1 MLHYLLCA
9 VVITA
14 GSVIGVPVTRGDTPV
29 RTDPYFIIEQS
40 DTTAMTGDHVQLTC
54 HVANMQGTCQWTM
67 DGLGLGVDP
76 DLAAHPRYS
85 METSEDGV
93 CILNIFPVL
102 VEDEGTFQCQMM
114 SGEESLQSRT
124 VKLTVLARPGVPY
137 IKQAKLGDV
146 MDVVEGE
153 VVRLDCETSGAKPA
167 AEIQWL
173 DRSGDIIEDKMLASE
188 YTVTKNDVTKTYRTS
203 AYIKLTP
210 SDDMEVTCAAINEAV
225 PDPRVSIP
233 LKLRYNYKPRLSL
246 NVTEDDKFNAGQDIK
261 IQCSSQA
268 YPPVKTFKW
277 FVNEEEVLR
286 NDNTDFITLSNLSK
300 DMNKAV
306 VKCQATNKIGTSE
319 VSTVLNV
326 QFNPK
331 ILLHP
336 ESVIAKSGEIV
347 TFKCGAVGNPEPE
360 YIWVRGE
367 DNQIVGVSKSLQITA
382 GDDTED
388 VYKCKVFVEGQELIS
403 RPARLDIIRAPVVT
417 VHEEKVATV
426 GDDVVLQC
434 HVQSLDTK
442 TKVTWTRNNI
452 PVDKDTMRIRR
463 LGHGNYYDLVI
474 YNVKESD
481 FTKYGCFAENSVG
494 HDYKMIELV
503 LPLGTS
509 IIHTVAYS
517 ISVTSVIVFVFY
529 MVWTK
534 RGAILKRLLMR
545 DQPDRPELPV
555 VQRDVIAPIYR
566 GNDPAVF
573 DQLLNNGMDEKE
585 YLRIQEEYFD
595 NLPRR

>member
-1 MLHYLLCA
+1 M
-9 VVITA
+9 
-14 GSVIGVPVTRGDTPV
+14 G
-29 RTDPYFIIEQS
+29 
-40 DTTAMTGDHVQLTC
+40 
-54 HVANMQGTCQWTM
+54 
-67 DGLGLGVDP
+67 
-76 DLAAHPRYS
+76 
-85 METSEDGV
+85 
-93 CILNIFPVL
+93 
-102 VEDEGTFQCQMM
+102 
-114 SGEESLQSRT
+114 
-124 VKLTVLARPGVPY
+124 
-137 IKQAKLGDV
+137 
-146 MDVVEGE
+146 
-153 VVRLDCETSGAKPA
+153 
-167 AEIQWL
+167 EIQWL
-173 DRSGDIIEDKMLASE
+173 DRSGDRVIEDKMLASE
-188 YTVTKNDVTKTYRTS
+188 YTVTRNDVTKTYRTS

-210 SDDMEVTCAAINEAV
+210 SVDMEVTCAAINEAV

-246 NVTEDDKFNAGQDIK
+246 NVTDDDKFNAGQDIK

-268 YPPVKTFKW
+268 YPTVKTFKW

-326 QFNPK
+326 QFDPK
-331 ILLHP
+331 IILHP
-336 ESVIAKSGEIV
+336 ESVIAKHGEIV
-347 TFKCGAVGNPEPE
+347 NFNCGAVGNPEPE

-367 DNQIVGVSKSLQITA
+367 DNKIVGVSKS
-382 GDDTED
+382 
-388 VYKCKVFVEGQELIS
+388 
-403 RPARLDIIRAPVVT
+403 
-417 VHEEKVATV
+417 
-426 GDDVVLQC
+426 LQC

-442 TKVTWTRNNI
+442 TKVTWTRNNV

-494 HDYKMIELV
+494 HDYKMIELE
-503 LPLGTS
+503 LPLGPS

-517 ISVTSVIVFVFY
+517 ISVTSVIVFIFY

-534 RGAILKRLLMR
+534 RGEILKRLPLR
-545 DQPDRPELPV
+545 GQPDRPELPV
-555 VQRDVIAPIYR
+555 VQIDVIAPIYR
-566 GNDPAVF
+566 GNDLAVF
-573 DQLLNNGMDEKE
+573 EQLLNNGMDEKE